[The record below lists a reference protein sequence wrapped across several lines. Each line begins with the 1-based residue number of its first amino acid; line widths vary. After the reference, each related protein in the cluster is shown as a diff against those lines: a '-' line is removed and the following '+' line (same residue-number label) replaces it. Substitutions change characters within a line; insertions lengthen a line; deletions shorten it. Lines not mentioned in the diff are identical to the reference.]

1 MARKRRASDRYH
13 TQIET
18 ILREKGPL
26 VAYDI
31 RQAMVGRWKNIPTP
45 NQLGNLLSRNK
56 NIVSL
61 GEGYKKSFS
70 SMIRGSG
77 GNGGV
82 SLWALIE
89 PGE

>member
-1 MARKRRASDRYH
+1 MARVKRASDRYH

-31 RQAMVGRWKNIPTP
+31 RQAMVGRWKNVPTP

-56 NIVSL
+56 NIISL

-70 SMIRGSG
+70 ALMDGSG
-77 GNGGV
+77 HGGV
-82 SLWALIE
+82 NLWALVE
-89 PGE
+89 QGE

>member
-1 MARKRRASDRYH
+1 MGRKRASDRYH

-31 RQAMVGRWKNIPTP
+31 RQAMIGRWKNVPTP

-70 SMIRGSG
+70 AMLRGSG

-82 SLWALIE
+82 NLWALVE
-89 PGE
+89 QGE